1 VIAAACLAALA
12 ATAAFTALSLRL
24 ASLVSTVLAAYLAAV
39 AEVALLTTVLSP
51 VRAVTRTGLVLG
63 QLVLL
68 VVAFGVWW
76 ILGRPRPHAPV
87 RDPARSIVRDPVAV
101 LLLGVCAAALAYEL
115 VLVLGAPPNNWD
127 SLTYHLTR
135 AAAWAQH
142 GGVYWVTGAPT
153 DRINEFQ
160 PLAEQAIMY
169 LFVVAGSD
177 TLFALPQFAAELA
190 TIVAVYGI
198 ARRLGHGPAA
208 ASSAAGLFG
217 TLTLVALEAT
227 TGQNDLVAASLPAA
241 AAVFLLGSSR
251 REVLLAGAAV
261 GLAVGVKLTTLFVLP
276 ALVLLALLRGRRAVL
291 EFSVAGFVAFAALG
305 VWGFVRNVA
314 ETGHV
319 LGRGGG
325 RLEHTPEASVVGPIS
340 TAFRAAYRLLDLSG
354 FDGWL
359 IWGLALAGA
368 GIAFGVVVA
377 LWGRRS
383 PRAVAGSALA
393 VSLPLLLPALVLV
406 VAGVSHGVAEA
417 VGLPVDQKANTA
429 SSFLWEVNRDV
440 NEDESAFGP
449 IGVLLVGASF
459 VTLVAAARRRADPRK
474 LALALALPVSLVG
487 VAVMMK
493 YSPWLSRF
501 LLAPLALTVPLLA
514 VVLRRRSAGLAIALV
529 AALTVGLAHTRN
541 IFKPL
546 DGDVLPW
553 RMTQAQAVDLPWLT
567 SVAASERALDR
578 LAPGPACIGALVG
591 RDDPSYL
598 LYGDGLRR
606 HVTFLT
612 VPGEWQRAER
622 EGMSQIVFDAGDYQD
637 ARGRLKGRG
646 WKLERIGYWLFAT
659 NPRAPERCTSE

>member
-12 ATAAFTALSLRL
+12 ATAFFAACSLRL
-24 ASLVSTVLAAYLAAV
+24 TSVVSTVLAAYVALV
-39 AEVALLTTVLSP
+39 AEVALLTTALSP
-51 VRAVTRTGLVLG
+51 ARAVTRTGLVLG

-68 VVAFGVWW
+68 ALAVGTWW
-76 ILGRPRPHAPV
+76 VLGRPVPRAPIAYV
-87 RDPARSIVRDPVAV
+87 ARSIVREPVAL

-142 GGVYWVTGAPT
+142 GGVYWISGAPT

-160 PLAEQAIMY
+160 PLAEQEILY
-169 LFVVAGSD
+169 LFVVAGSG
-177 TLFALPQFAAELA
+177 TLYALPQFAGQIA

-208 ASSAAGLFG
+208 AASAAGLFG

-241 AAVFLLGSSR
+241 AAVFLLGRSR

-276 ALVLLALLRGRRAVL
+276 ALVLLALLRGRRVLL
-291 EFSVAGFVAFAALG
+291 EFSVAGVAAFAALG
-305 VWGFVRNVA
+305 SWSFVRNLA
-314 ETGHV
+314 ETGHP

-325 RLEHTPEASVVGPIS
+325 RLEHTPEASVVAPIS
-340 TAFRAAYRLLDLSG
+340 TAFRATYRLLDLSG
-354 FDGWL
+354 FDDWMV
-359 IWGLALAGA
+359 WGLALAGVGVA
-368 GIAFGVVVA
+368 VGVVVA
-377 LWGRRS
+377 LWGRRP
-383 PRAVAGSALA
+383 PRVVAGSALA
-393 VSLPLLLPALVLV
+393 VALPLLLPALVLV
-406 VAGVSHGVAEA
+406 LAAVSHGVAEA
-417 VGLPVDQKANTA
+417 LHLPVNQKGNTA
-429 SSFLWEVNRDV
+429 SSFFWEVNRDV

-449 IGVLLVGASF
+449 IGVLVLGASL
-459 VTLVAAARRRADPRK
+459 VALVAAARRRADPRV
-474 LALALALPVSLVG
+474 LALALALPVSLLG
-487 VAVMMK
+487 VAVLMK

-501 LLAPLALTVPLLA
+501 LLAPLALTVPLLG
-514 VVLRRRSAGLAIALV
+514 VVFRRRDTGLVIALV

-541 IFKPL
+541 IFRPL
-546 DGDVLPW
+546 EGDVLPW

-567 SVAASERALDR
+567 SVAVSDRALDR
-578 LAPGPACIGALVG
+578 LAPGSACIGALVG
-591 RDDPSYL
+591 HDDPSYL

-637 ARGRLKGRG
+637 ARGRLKERG
-646 WKLERIGYWLFAT
+646 WKLEQIGYWLFAT
-659 NPRAPERCTSE
+659 NPRAPEQCAPQ